1 MMHARCA
8 FGAMLILNLFGA
20 AADVQAQVVAPE
32 FAADYSMT
40 DLGSV
45 PGVPPQYGGLFILAS
60 DPASLYIGGEAN
72 GSLGALYRI
81 ALVRDGDDDIT
92 GFSGTAVRVAD
103 APYNDGGITLDP
115 GGHISYAQ
123 WPSNGYG
130 QIDLATGTVVN
141 QIDLTPLG
149 VASASAMVAF
159 IPAGF
164 PGAGGMRIASWSG
177 GEFYEVDYS
186 VDPGGIIGIASVT
199 AVPASTLPGGP
210 EGWAYV
216 PSGSPQF
223 AAPSMIVS
231 EYGSATVSVFEMD
244 ATGNPVI
251 ATRRD
256 FITGLDGAE
265 GAAFD
270 PVSGAYLFS
279 TFGGGD
285 HVIVVEGFA
294 APTVANATLLP
305 ASLDFGDVAQGAT
318 SPAQALTL
326 SSTGTAPL
334 EIAGADTVGDWFA
347 VASTCPVGLPGLAP
361 GESCTIEITCSPDA
375 IGPQAGSYNL
385 ATNAGAL
392 QSTLQCNGISGAAG
406 TLSPAALDFGGVP
419 QGTTS
424 VGQVLTL
431 ASTGTAPLQITNAAA
446 SGDWYGA
453 ASTCP
458 IGAPGLAPGESCTIE
473 VTCSP
478 DAVGP
483 QAGSYDIETD
493 AGTLQ
498 STLQCN
504 GISGA
509 AGNLSPAA
517 LDFGDV
523 PQGTTS
529 AGQVLTFASTG
540 SGPLQIISAGA
551 SGSWYDVVSTCPI
564 GAPGLA
570 PGASCTIDVTCSP
583 DAAGL
588 QAGSYS
594 LATDAGAFESTMQ
607 CSGIATGPG
616 QPVQPVPTRSP
627 AGIAALIALLAL
639 VGTAVVRARRPAR

>member
-1 MMHARCA
+1 MIHARHACCA
-8 FGAMLILNLFGA
+8 LLVPILAGA
-20 AADVQAQVVAPE
+20 AGRVQAQVIAPE

-45 PGVPPQYGGLFILAS
+45 PDVPPQYGGLFILAS
-60 DPASLYIGGEAN
+60 DPGSLYIGGGAN

-92 GFSGTAVRVAD
+92 GFSGNAVRVAD
-103 APYNDGGITLDP
+103 APFNDGGITLDP

-130 QIDLATGTVVN
+130 QIDLATGTIVN
-141 QIDLTPLG
+141 QIDLNPLG
-149 VASASAMVAF
+149 VAASSAMVAF

-177 GEFYEVDYS
+177 GEFYEADYS
-186 VDPGGIIGIASVT
+186 VDPGGIIGISSVT
-199 AVPASTLPGGP
+199 PVPGSTLPGGP

-223 AAPSMIVS
+223 SAPSMMVS
-231 EYGSATVSVFEMD
+231 EFSNANVSVFEMD
-244 ATGNPVI
+244 GAGNPVI
-251 ATRRD
+251 ATRRE
-256 FITGLDGAE
+256 FITGLTGAE

-285 HVIVVEGFA
+285 RVIVVDGFA

-318 SPAQALTL
+318 SLAQVLTL

-334 EIAGADTVGDWFA
+334 EIAGAGTVGDWFTQ
-347 VASTCPVGLPGLAP
+347 ASTCPIGAPGLAP
-361 GESCTIEITCSPDA
+361 GETCTIDITCSPDA
-375 IGPQAGSYNL
+375 MGPQAGSYNL

-392 QSTLQCNGISGAAG
+392 QSSLQCNGISGAAG
-406 TLSPAALDFGGVP
+406 TLSPAALDFGDVP

-424 VGQVLTL
+424 AVQVLTL
-431 ASTGTAPLQITNAAA
+431 ASTGSGPLQITGAGA
-446 SGDWYGA
+446 SGSWYDA

-458 IGAPGLAPGESCTIE
+458 IGAPGLAAGSSCTIE
-473 VTCSP
+473 
-478 DAVGP
+478 
-483 QAGSYDIETD
+483 I
-493 AGTLQ
+493 
-498 STLQCN
+498 
-504 GISGA
+504 
-509 AGNLSPAA
+509 
-517 LDFGDV
+517 
-523 PQGTTS
+523 
-529 AGQVLTFASTG
+529 
-540 SGPLQIISAGA
+540 
-551 SGSWYDVVSTCPI
+551 
-564 GAPGLA
+564 
-570 PGASCTIDVTCSP
+570 TCSP

-588 QAGSYS
+588 QSGSYS
-594 LATDAGAFESTMQ
+594 LATDAGAFASTMQ
-607 CSGIATGPG
+607 CNGIAIGPG
-616 QPVQPVPTRSP
+616 QAVQPVPTRSP
-627 AGIAALIALLAL
+627 GGIAALIALLAI